1 MSIHHCMVV
10 HSEITTNLRDDT
22 PRRKTAIGGLV
33 SVRKTR
39 KLSSGGWCPTCH
51 LLKKVLTWDSRPLWH
66 CNVCGKD
73 YSIKRYLKQYAV
85 DLLKHY

>member
-1 MSIHHCMVV
+1 MNINNSMVV
-10 HSEITTNLRDDT
+10 HSEVTTNLRDDA
-22 PRRKTAIGGLV
+22 PRSKTAIGGLV

-51 LLKKVLTWDSRPLWH
+51 LLKKTLTWDARPLWY
-66 CNVCGKD
+66 CSVCGKD

-85 DLLKHY
+85 DLLKRY